1 MKFIDEVT
9 ITVES
14 GHGGHGCVSFRREKF
29 IPKGGPD
36 GGNGGKGGDIVFVAS
51 AKRRTLL
58 PFRYKRIYKAPNGGA
73 GAGVM
78 KSGKNGDDLVIEVP
92 VGTIIKNKETG
103 AVIKDLSL
111 EDERFVVAKGGRGG
125 KGNAHFKSSTYRAP
139 RFAQDGEPSEF
150 FELQLELKLL
160 ADVGI
165 IGLPN
170 AGKSTLIT
178 AISAARPKIADYP
191 FTTLVPSLGVVN
203 TTWTEPFVVADI
215 PGLIEGAHA
224 GVGLGTRFLRHVE
237 RTKVLVHL
245 LDASGIDEESP
256 LKDYDM
262 INRELALYKPELAAK
277 DQLVVLNK
285 MDLTD
290 TEEKARIFEKALG
303 REVMR
308 ISAAGH
314 MGLDDL
320 IRKLAVLLNLE
331 DRDTYDDYDAD
342 DEV

>member
-14 GHGGHGCVSFRREKF
+14 GHGGHGSVSFRREKF

-58 PFRYKRIYKAPNGGA
+58 PFRYKRIYKASNGGGGA
-73 GAGVM
+73 GLM
-78 KSGKNGDDLVIEVP
+78 KSGKNGDDLTIEVP

-103 AVIKDLSL
+103 AVMQDLSM
-111 EDERFVVAKGGRGG
+111 EDERFIVAKGGRGG

-139 RFAQDGEPSEF
+139 RFAQDGEPGEF

-191 FTTLVPSLGVVN
+191 FTTLVPNLGVVN
-203 TTWTEPFVVADI
+203 TSWTEPFVVADI
-215 PGLIEGAHA
+215 PGLIEGAHE

-245 LDASGIDEESP
+245 LDASAIDEDNP
-256 LKDYDM
+256 LKDYAM
-262 INRELALYKPELAAK
+262 INRELALYKPELAEK
-277 DQLVVLNK
+277 EQLVVLNK

-290 TEEKARIFEKALG
+290 TAQKALVFEQALG
-303 REVMR
+303 REVLR
-308 ISAAGH
+308 ISAGGH
-314 MGLDDL
+314 RGLDDL
-320 IRKLAVLLNLE
+320 VRKLAVLLELE
-331 DRDTYDDYDAD
+331 DKDEDDDYDTD
-342 DEV
+342 NE

>member
-36 GGNGGKGGDIVFVAS
+36 GGNGGKGGDIVFMSS

-58 PFRYKRIYKAPNGGA
+58 PFRYKRIYKASNGGGGA
-73 GAGVM
+73 GLM
-78 KSGKNGDDLVIEVP
+78 KSGKNGADLIIEVP

-103 AVIKDLSL
+103 AVIKDMSL
-111 EDERFVVAKGGRGG
+111 ENEHFVVAQGGRGG

-139 RFAQDGEPSEF
+139 RFAQNGEDGEF

-170 AGKSTLIT
+170 AGKSTLIG

-215 PGLIEGAHA
+215 PGLIEGAHE

-245 LDASGIDEESP
+245 LDVSAIDEENP
-256 LKDYDM
+256 LQDYEM
-262 INRELALYKPELAAK
+262 INRELVLYKPELAEK

-285 MDLTD
+285 MDLTGSK
-290 TEEKARIFEKALG
+290 EKARLFEKALG

-308 ISAAGH
+308 ISAAGYI
-314 MGLDDL
+314 GLDDL
-320 IRKLAVLLNLE
+320 VRKLAVMLNLE
-331 DRDTYDDYDAD
+331 DKDEDDDDYDAD
-342 DEV
+342 DA

>member
-14 GHGGHGCVSFRREKF
+14 GHGGRGCVSFRREKF

-36 GGNGGKGGDIVFVAS
+36 GGNGGKGGDVIFESS

-58 PFRYKRIYKAPNGGA
+58 PFRYKRIYKAQNGDGGA
-73 GAGVM
+73 GIM
-78 KSGKNGDDLVIEVP
+78 RSGKNGADLIIEVP

-103 AVIKDLSL
+103 AVIKDLSV
-111 EDERFVVAKGGRGG
+111 EGERFVVAKGGRGG
-125 KGNAHFKSSTYRAP
+125 KGNAHFKSSTYQAP
-139 RFAQDGEPSEF
+139 RFAQDGEDSEF
-150 FELQLELKLL
+150 FELKLELKLL

-170 AGKSTLIT
+170 AGKSTLIS

-191 FTTLVPSLGVVN
+191 FTTLTPSLGVVN
-203 TTWTEPFVVADI
+203 AAWGEPFVVADI
-215 PGLIEGAHA
+215 PGLIEGAHE

-237 RTKVLVHL
+237 RTKVLIHL
-245 LDASGIDEESP
+245 LDASTLDETNP
-256 LKDYDM
+256 LKDFEM

-277 DQLVVLNK
+277 EQLVVLNK
-285 MDLTD
+285 MDLTLA
-290 TEEKARIFEKALG
+290 EEKALMFEKALG
-303 REVMR
+303 HKVMR

-314 MGLDDL
+314 MGLDAL
-320 IRKLAVLLNLE
+320 IQRLAVMLNLE
-331 DRDTYDDYDAD
+331 NKNGGNDDAN
-342 DEV
+342 DEA

>member
-14 GHGGHGCVSFRREKF
+14 GHGGHGSVSFRREKF

-58 PFRYKRIYKAPNGGA
+58 PFRYKRIYKATNGGGGA
-73 GAGVM
+73 GLM
-78 KSGKNGDDLVIEVP
+78 KSGKNGDDLIIEVP
-92 VGTIIKNKETG
+92 VGTIIKNKETD
-103 AVIKDLSL
+103 AVMQDLSM
-111 EDERFVVAKGGRGG
+111 EDERFIAAKGGRGG

-139 RFAQDGEPSEF
+139 RFAQDGEPGEF

-191 FTTLVPSLGVVN
+191 FTTLVPNLGVVN
-203 TTWTEPFVVADI
+203 TSWTEPFVVADI
-215 PGLIEGAHA
+215 PGLIEGAHE

-245 LDASGIDEESP
+245 LDASAIDEDYP
-256 LKDYDM
+256 LKDYEM
-262 INRELALYKPELAAK
+262 INRELALYKPELAEK
-277 DQLVVLNK
+277 EQLVVLNK

-290 TEEKARIFEKALG
+290 TAQKALVFEQALG
-303 REVMR
+303 REVLR

-314 MGLDDL
+314 RGLDDL
-320 IRKLAVLLNLE
+320 VRKLAVLLELE
-331 DRDTYDDYDAD
+331 DKDEDDDYYAD
-342 DEV
+342 NE

>member
-14 GHGGHGCVSFRREKF
+14 GHGGHGSVSFRREKF

-58 PFRYKRIYKAPNGGA
+58 PFRYKRIYKAANGGGGA
-73 GAGVM
+73 GLM
-78 KSGKNGDDLVIEVP
+78 KSGKNGDDLIIEVP
-92 VGTIIKNKETG
+92 VGTIIKNKETD
-103 AVIKDLSL
+103 AVMQDLSL
-111 EDERFVVAKGGRGG
+111 EDERFIAAKGGRGG

-139 RFAQDGEPSEF
+139 RFAQDGEPGEF

-191 FTTLVPSLGVVN
+191 FTTLVPNLGVVN
-203 TTWTEPFVVADI
+203 TSWTEPFVVADI
-215 PGLIEGAHA
+215 PGLIEGAHE

-245 LDASGIDEESP
+245 LDASAIDDDNP
-256 LKDYDM
+256 LKDYEM
-262 INRELALYKPELAAK
+262 INRELALYKPELAEK
-277 DQLVVLNK
+277 EQLVILNK
-285 MDLTD
+285 MDLTG
-290 TEEKARIFEKALG
+290 TAQKALVFEQALG
-303 REVMR
+303 REVLR

-314 MGLDDL
+314 RGLDDL
-320 IRKLAVLLNLE
+320 VRKLAVLLELE
-331 DRDTYDDYDAD
+331 DKDEDDDYYAD
-342 DEV
+342 NE

>member
-14 GHGGHGCVSFRREKF
+14 GHGGHGSVSFRREKF

-58 PFRYKRIYKAPNGGA
+58 PFRYKRIYKATNGGGGA
-73 GAGVM
+73 GLM
-78 KSGKNGDDLVIEVP
+78 KSGKNGDDLIIEVP
-92 VGTIIKNKETG
+92 VGTIIKNKETD
-103 AVIKDLSL
+103 AVMQDLSM
-111 EDERFVVAKGGRGG
+111 EDERFIAAKGGRGG

-139 RFAQDGEPSEF
+139 RFAQDGEPGEF

-191 FTTLVPSLGVVN
+191 FTTLVPNLGVVN
-203 TTWTEPFVVADI
+203 TSWTEPFVVADI
-215 PGLIEGAHA
+215 PGLIEGAHE

-245 LDASGIDEESP
+245 LDASAIDEDYP
-256 LKDYDM
+256 LKDYEM
-262 INRELALYKPELAAK
+262 INRELALYKPELAEK
-277 DQLVVLNK
+277 EQLVLLNK

-290 TEEKARIFEKALG
+290 TAQKALVFEQALG
-303 REVMR
+303 REVLR

-314 MGLDDL
+314 RGLDDL
-320 IRKLAVLLNLE
+320 VRKLAVLLELE
-331 DRDTYDDYDAD
+331 DKDEDDDYYAD
-342 DEV
+342 NE